1 MTDSKN
7 YKILSKKRLADSIVE
22 LEVLAPEI
30 TRNACAGQFVVVICD
45 EGGERIPLTIAD
57 FDRRIGSVTIIFQ
70 EAGFSTFSLGRKEP
84 GESLNAVLGPLGKAT
99 HLEKFGTVICV
110 GGGVGIAEMWPV
122 AKALKAS
129 GNRVIGILGARSKG
143 LLILEDKLKNIC
155 DELLIATDDGSYGRK
170 GFVTDLLSEKLK
182 SDTPA
187 YVYAIG
193 PIPMM
198 RSVAEL
204 TRPLKI
210 KTVVSL
216 NPLMV
221 DATGMCGVCRCHVA
235 GKTVFGCVDGP
246 EFDAHEVDFD
256 ELSKRLGF
264 FKDKEDEANKSGLAE
279 K

>member
-22 LEVLAPEI
+22 LKILAPEI
-30 TRNACAGQFVVVICD
+30 TRNACAGQFVVVISD
-45 EGGERIPLTIAD
+45 ENGERIPLTIAD
-57 FDRRIGSVTIIFQ
+57 FDRRAGSVTIIFQ
-70 EAGFSTFSLGRKEP
+70 EAGSSTFSLGRKEP
-84 GESLNAVLGPLGKAT
+84 GESLSAVLGPLGKAT

-143 LLILEDKLKNIC
+143 LLILEDKLKSIC
-155 DELLIATDDGSYGRK
+155 DELLITTDDGSYGRK
-170 GFVTDLLSEKLK
+170 GFVTDVLSEKLK
-182 SDTPA
+182 SDTPS

-264 FKDKEDEANKSGLAE
+264 FIDKEDEANKSGLTE